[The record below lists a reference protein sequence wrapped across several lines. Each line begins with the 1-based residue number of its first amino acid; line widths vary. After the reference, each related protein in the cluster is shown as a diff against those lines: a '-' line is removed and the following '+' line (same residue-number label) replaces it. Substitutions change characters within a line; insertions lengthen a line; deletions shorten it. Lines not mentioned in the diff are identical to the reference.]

1 MKTISIGI
9 MIVFLLSCSDQTPT
23 YEPLSFEI
31 RLAQPEVNSNLQ
43 EMQLY
48 NSNLKFY
55 VEDSVYLRNSD
66 IKSTNVIDMTTQP
79 KVFVNLTKEG
89 AGKFANFTDR
99 YIGRNAAI
107 LVGGKLVSAP
117 RINAK
122 IEEGKLIIVGYFTPE
137 EAEKISEG
145 IMINND

>member
-1 MKTISIGI
+1 MKAISISI
-9 MIVFLLSCSDQTPT
+9 MIVFLLSCSDQTSE
-23 YEPLSFEI
+23 YEYLSFEL
-31 RLAQPEVNSNLQ
+31 RLAQSEADSNLQ
-43 EMQLY
+43 EMQMH
-48 NSNLKFY
+48 NSDLKFY
-55 VEDSVYLRNSD
+55 VEDSVFLRNSD

-89 AGKFANFTDR
+89 TDKFAAFTDR

-137 EAEKISEG
+137 EAEEISEG
-145 IMINND
+145 IMTNNK